1 MHEAQKPTE
10 NVETTRLDKATNSER
25 AMGGE
30 AAKGEGTA
38 KGNTL
43 KEKWV
48 HFTRADRRAVGWT
61 RFIAFVPFLGLFISA
76 IVLTVMA
83 LISTVKTSWSAITG
97 EVDLNHL
104 LVEYIEFADIF
115 LLAIV
120 LYILALG
127 VFSLF
132 IDDRIPLPQWLQIH
146 DLDDLKE
153 KLVSV
158 VGVVLGVF
166 FMGRLINGQ
175 ETIDTLFMGVG
186 IAAVIVALAYFV
198 KSVMKP

>member
-1 MHEAQKPTE
+1 ATVEA
-10 NVETTRLDKATNSER
+10 S
-25 AMGGE
+25 
-30 AAKGEGTA
+30 
-38 KGNTL
+38 
-43 KEKWV
+43 
-48 HFTRADRRAVGWT
+48 
-61 RFIAFVPFLGLFISA
+61 LG
-76 IVLTVMA
+76 A
-83 LISTVKTSWSAITG
+83 LTG

-115 LLAIV
+115 LLGIV

-132 IDDRIPLPQWLQIH
+132 IDDRIPLPRWLEIH

-175 ETIDTLFMGVG
+175 ETIDTLFMGIG
-186 IAAVIVALAYFV
+186 IAAVIIALAYFV